1 MFKWLDLIIE
11 NVVAVNCKAG
21 KGRTGTLIC
30 CYLLYSGRFTSPD
43 QALRYYKQKRF
54 STGGGVT
61 QPSQVRYVHYF
72 ALILHGRI
80 KSPLLLQLTCIRIK
94 TAPHMS
100 SNGCRPVIEITQFY
114 FNTAFIFPEH
124 EIVFNKYEL
133 DPDAFQNNK
142 KVSDGFAVFLE
153 FMPVCKCASSMPISE
168 RCELCLLQLNSR
180 EKDK

>member
-1 MFKWLDLIIE
+1 MK
-11 NVVAVNCKAG
+11 K
-21 KGRTGTLIC
+21 IC
-30 CYLLYSGRFTSPD
+30 
-43 QALRYYKQKRF
+43 RF
-54 STGGGVT
+54 S
-61 QPSQVRYVHYF
+61 
-72 ALILHGRI
+72 
-80 KSPLLLQLTCIRIK
+80 
-94 TAPHMS
+94 
-100 SNGCRPVIEITQFY
+100 

>member
-1 MFKWLDLIIE
+1 MFKWLDLNIE

-100 SNGCRPVIEITQFY
+100 SNGCRPVIEITQNNRMVY
-114 FNTAFIFPEH
+114 S
-124 EIVFNKYEL
+124 
-133 DPDAFQNNK
+133 NK
-142 KVSDGFAVFLE
+142 K
-153 FMPVCKCASSMPISE
+153 PT
-168 RCELCLLQLNSR
+168 R
-180 EKDK
+180 DKQSILTDD